1 MSIRRVK
8 TTDANQENLFP
19 LEIQQP
25 EPVGTYIL
33 VPYKIVGYIR
43 DANGN
48 VYAETI
54 QVDLDGNDLQEMY
67 KGVILDL
74 TQQVVVDHPSNIKI

>member
-1 MSIRRVK
+1 MSIRRIK
-8 TTDANQENLFP
+8 TANDKQENLFP
-19 LEIQQP
+19 LEVQQP

-67 KGVILDL
+67 HGVILDS
-74 TQQVVVDHPSNIKI
+74 TRQVVVDHPSNIKI